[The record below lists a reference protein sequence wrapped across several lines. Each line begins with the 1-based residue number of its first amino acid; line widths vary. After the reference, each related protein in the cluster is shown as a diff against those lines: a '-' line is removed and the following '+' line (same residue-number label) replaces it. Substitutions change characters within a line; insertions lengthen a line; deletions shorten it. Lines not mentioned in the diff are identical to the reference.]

1 MIPYNE
7 KKLLETV
14 IEFTPSS
21 DTRSRI
27 KRATNI
33 SCDSR
38 LDYVIS
44 LLGNG
49 MNLCA
54 YDTVPIA
61 LQFVANNSDFTE
73 ALWQSVAVLGDR
85 DTICAIVGS
94 LVALTVGKEQLLKAW
109 IDCRET
115 LSLR

>member
-1 MIPYNE
+1 MISAD
-7 KKLLETV
+7 KKDLLETV
-14 IEFTPSS
+14 IKFTPSS

-33 SCDSR
+33 SYDSR
-38 LDYVIS
+38 LDYIVS

-49 MNLCA
+49 SHLCS

-61 LQFVANNSDFTE
+61 LWFVANNDNFE
-73 ALWQSVAVLGDR
+73 DALWNAVSVLGDR

-94 LVALTVGKEQLLKAW
+94 LVALTVGNEQLPQTW

-115 LSLR
+115 LSLQ